1 MANGVLGGKLAFVTG
16 AGSGIGRAACQV
28 LAREG
33 AKVIATDKDEKSA
46 QKTLS
51 LLKSSS
57 ATFQHLHF
65 PLDVSRSEEVYS
77 VVKSAIEHFS
87 VPPSIVVNCAGI
99 TRDNFL
105 LKLDEDSFQ
114 QVIDV
119 NLKGTF
125 LVTQTIARA
134 LVEAN
139 ITGASVINLAS
150 IVGRTGNIGQCSY
163 AASKAG
169 IEAFTKTTAK
179 ELGNLSPTKLH
190 CREEISAVCFLGKS
204 NGATPTTVEHAALP
218 CGISVAKASRA
229 LHRQTSGEMCTECS
243 TRRFGA
249 LHRQTSGEMC
259 TECSTRRFGALHRQ
273 TSGEMCTECF
283 GIRCNVV
290 VPGFIDTPMTDA
302 VPDKVKEKF
311 RATIALKRFG
321 RAEEVA
327 EVIAFLASDKSSYV
341 NGASI
346 EVIGG

>member
-1 MANGVLGGKLAFVTG
+1 MANSVLGGKLAFVTG
-16 AGSGIGRAACQV
+16 AGSGIGRAVCQV

-51 LLKSSS
+51 LLKSLS
-57 ATFQHLHF
+57 ATSQHLHL

-87 VPPSIVVNCAGI
+87 VPPTIVVNCAGI

-119 NLKGTF
+119 NLKRKYDSDYIKFGFTAIEVIKEVRPQCVICTMVLINEALKPAKLERHLKTVHHNLSDQLTENIAGKLENLKKMKRDKTGQRHELSEKALAASFEGTF

-139 ITGASVINLAS
+139 ITGGSIINLAS

-163 AASKAG
+163 AASKAA

-179 ELGNLSPTKLH
+179 ELGT
-190 CREEISAVCFLGKS
+190 
-204 NGATPTTVEHAALP
+204 
-218 CGISVAKASRA
+218 
-229 LHRQTSGEMCTECS
+229 
-243 TRRFGA
+243 
-249 LHRQTSGEMC
+249 
-259 TECSTRRFGALHRQ
+259 
-273 TSGEMCTECF
+273 F
-283 GIRCNVV
+283 GIRCNAV
-290 VPGFIDTPMTDA
+290 VPGFIHTPMTDA

-311 RATIALKRFG
+311 RANIALRRFG
-321 RAEEVA
+321 KAEEVA

>member
-1 MANGVLGGKLAFVTG
+1 MANSALGGMLAFVTG
-16 AGSGIGRAACQV
+16 AGSGIGRAVCQV

-57 ATFQHLHF
+57 ATSQHLHL

-87 VPPSIVVNCAGI
+87 VPPTIVVNCAGI

-139 ITGASVINLAS
+139 ITGGSIINLAS

-163 AASKAG
+163 AASKAA

-179 ELGNLSPTKLH
+179 ELGTKNINLYALSHPKYHDNLVNVTQADPWRNVHRMFHKAVW
-190 CREEISAVCFLGKS
+190 CSSA
-204 NGATPTTVEHAALP
+204 PY
-218 CGISVAKASRA
+218 
-229 LHRQTSGEMCTECS
+229 
-243 TRRFGA
+243 
-249 LHRQTSGEMC
+249 
-259 TECSTRRFGALHRQ
+259 
-273 TSGEMCTECF
+273 F
-283 GIRCNVV
+283 GIRCNAV
-290 VPGFIDTPMTDA
+290 VPGFIHTPMTDA

-311 RATIALKRFG
+311 RANIALRRFG
-321 RAEEVA
+321 KAEEVA

>member
-1 MANGVLGGKLAFVTG
+1 MANSVLGGKLAFVTG
-16 AGSGIGRAACQV
+16 AGSGIGRAVCQV

-57 ATFQHLHF
+57 ATFQHLHL

-87 VPPSIVVNCAGI
+87 VPPTIVVNCAGI

-139 ITGASVINLAS
+139 ITGGSVINLAS
-150 IVGRTGNIGQCSY
+150 IVGRTGNMGQCSY
-163 AASKAG
+163 AASKAA

-179 ELGNLSPTKLH
+179 ELGT
-190 CREEISAVCFLGKS
+190 
-204 NGATPTTVEHAALP
+204 
-218 CGISVAKASRA
+218 
-229 LHRQTSGEMCTECS
+229 
-243 TRRFGA
+243 
-249 LHRQTSGEMC
+249 
-259 TECSTRRFGALHRQ
+259 
-273 TSGEMCTECF
+273 F
-283 GIRCNVV
+283 GIRCNAV

-311 RATIALKRFG
+311 RATIALRRFG

>member
-1 MANGVLGGKLAFVTG
+1 MANSALGGKLAFVTG
-16 AGSGIGRAACQV
+16 AGSGIGRAVCQV

-51 LLKSSS
+51 LLKINSYVCPGSS
-57 ATFQHLHF
+57 ATSQHLHL
-65 PLDVSRSEEVYS
+65 PMDVSRSEEVYS

-87 VPPSIVVNCAGI
+87 VPPKIVVNCAGI

-139 ITGASVINLAS
+139 ITGGSIINLAS

-163 AASKAG
+163 AASKAA

-179 ELGNLSPTKLH
+179 ELGT
-190 CREEISAVCFLGKS
+190 
-204 NGATPTTVEHAALP
+204 
-218 CGISVAKASRA
+218 
-229 LHRQTSGEMCTECS
+229 
-243 TRRFGA
+243 
-249 LHRQTSGEMC
+249 
-259 TECSTRRFGALHRQ
+259 
-273 TSGEMCTECF
+273 F
-283 GIRCNVV
+283 GIRCNAV

-311 RATIALKRFG
+311 RANIALRRFG
-321 RAEEVA
+321 KAEEVA